1 MTCADAS
8 SPARVRSI
16 SAIKDTSAMRPKK
29 AAPSMQPMAC
39 FRDLSIQLGRTVAA
53 SDLTFRWP
61 SPVTAQ
67 AGRAP
72 FQHALSGTD
81 IRHLPLTDL
90 DLSCERLIVRRP
102 GKRHVIYL
110 TNSPTAAPPRG
121 SANVTAAA
129 SAHHPASADQPMDR
143 GRHHS
148 LAHRHHVHRRLPAHR
163 THDAD
168 ATAGPDPRRG
178 IQGRRPAAPDALV
191 RSSQSMKTA

>member
-1 MTCADAS
+1 M
-8 SPARVRSI
+8 
-16 SAIKDTSAMRPKK
+16 
-29 AAPSMQPMAC
+29 
-39 FRDLSIQLGRTVAA
+39 AA

-110 TNSPTAAPPRG
+110 DELTYRCASAWLRERHRRRQCPPPR
-121 SANVTAAA
+121 
-129 SAHHPASADQPMDR
+129 
-143 GRHHS
+143 
-148 LAHRHHVHRRLPAHR
+148 
-163 THDAD
+163 
-168 ATAGPDPRRG
+168 
-178 IQGRRPAAPDALV
+178 IC
-191 RSSQSMKTA
+191 